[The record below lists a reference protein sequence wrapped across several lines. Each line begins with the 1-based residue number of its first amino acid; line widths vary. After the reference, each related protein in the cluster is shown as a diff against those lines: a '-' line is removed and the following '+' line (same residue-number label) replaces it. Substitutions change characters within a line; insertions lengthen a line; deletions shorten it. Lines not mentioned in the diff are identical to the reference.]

1 MTTQNTSDS
10 SPSWHPCNEPSAT
23 ASSSATASLTST
35 AHQDFRWVDGMTQQ
49 CAYAEFVERT
59 LDITAGIHTCLQL
72 IYASNLARFSERDG
86 SHGDAAI
93 GINEGDKLM
102 RMSIAA
108 SALLRNDARDQ
119 VECMNAYGE
128 V

>member
-1 MTTQNTSDS
+1 M
-10 SPSWHPCNEPSAT
+10 
-23 ASSSATASLTST
+23 
-35 AHQDFRWVDGMTQQ
+35 DGITQQ

-86 SHGDAAI
+86 SHSDAAI
-93 GINEGDKLM
+93 GINDGDKLM

>member
-1 MTTQNTSDS
+1 M
-10 SPSWHPCNEPSAT
+10 EGAI
-23 ASSSATASLTST
+23 
-35 AHQDFRWVDGMTQQ
+35 QQ

-72 IYASNLARFSERDG
+72 IYASNLARFGDHDDAHG
-86 SHGDAAI
+86 SAAI
-93 GINEGDKLM
+93 GIHEGDKLM

-119 VECMNAYGE
+119 VECMNACGDI
-128 V
+128 